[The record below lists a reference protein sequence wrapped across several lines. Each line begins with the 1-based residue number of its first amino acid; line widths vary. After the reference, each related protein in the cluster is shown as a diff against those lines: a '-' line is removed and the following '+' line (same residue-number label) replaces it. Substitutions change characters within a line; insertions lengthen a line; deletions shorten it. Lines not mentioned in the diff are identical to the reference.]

1 MTPSSVSRL
10 DQVYRSF
17 VLSKFFSRGWGSPEH
32 LKKLFEFRKVMN
44 SRESCLKLVD
54 PDYHISIDKIQL
66 DETGEFKLVDGHF
79 KSPFAVHQPGLL
91 PKVAE
96 NAYFQLVLPVEW
108 KGADRPV
115 CVQMAG
121 TGDHN
126 FWRRRHFLAKPL
138 LKDHGIAS
146 LILENPFYGLRK
158 PEEQYRSSLLNVSDI
173 FVMGGSLILEGIAIL
188 QWLEKE
194 GYGPNLMHGISMGG
208 HMASLAAIT
217 WGKPI
222 PLVPCLSWSTASGV
236 FTQGVMSG
244 AIDWKS
250 LENQFYSNN
259 VYKDEFYRMVWSDS
273 DEAYQAGKDF
283 VTQFKVEDAPVK
295 GDEQEKNSAFQGLT
309 NFLRERGLL
318 KILPTLNSPEM
329 IAS

>member
-1 MTPSSVSRL
+1 MAV
-10 DQVYRSF
+10 
-17 VLSKFFSRGWGSPEH
+17 
-32 LKKLFEFRKVMN
+32 
-44 SRESCLKLVD
+44 RETCLKLVH
-54 PDYHISIDKIQL
+54 PDHHISIDKVQL
-66 DETGEFKLVDGHF
+66 DESGEYKLIDGHF
-79 KSPFAVHQPGLL
+79 RSPFADHLPGLL
-91 PKVAE
+91 PTVAE

-108 KGADRPV
+108 KGPDRPV
-115 CVQMAG
+115 CIQMAG
-121 TGDHN
+121 TGDHH
-126 FWRRRHFLAKPL
+126 FWRRRHFIAKPL

-158 PEEQYRSSLLNVSDI
+158 PEEQFRSSLLNVSDI
-173 FVMGGSLILEGIAIL
+173 FVMGGSLILEGIVIL
-188 QWLEKE
+188 RWLEKE

-250 LENQFYSNN
+250 LENQFLTNN
-259 VYKDEFYRMVWSDS
+259 IYKDEFYRMVWSDT

-283 VTQFKVEDAPVK
+283 VTQYKAAPIDASVK
-295 GDEQEKNSAFQGLT
+295 GTEQEKNSLFQGLT
-309 NFLRERGLL
+309 TFLRDRGLL
-318 KILPTLNSPEM
+318 KILPSLNTPDLINSMKPM
-329 IAS
+329 SYFLLLSRLSSVFSHRLYFLVKYF